1 MDFSTVATV
10 GGLVNAAVSTAKTVR
25 DLAKDSSDSKLK
37 NEISSLYDALLDIKA
52 KVLEIDDENRSL
64 KAQLAA
70 KDDIEGPV
78 EPHGYFFHKDKPEKP
93 ICPKCFQS
101 QPQNIVY
108 LQPPHKWNGGQ
119 RRDCLVCGFHH
130 METPMQSGSVAIGR
144 RSSSSWL

>member
-25 DLAKDSSDSKLK
+25 DLAKDSSDSALK
-37 NEISSLYDALLDIKA
+37 ASISDLHNALLDIKA
-52 KVLEIDDENRSL
+52 KVLELDEENRSL

-108 LQPPHKWNGGQ
+108 LTPLQDLNGNKL
-119 RRDCLVCGFHH
+119 RRCLICHFNHIEASRQHSPIEIPRGYW
-130 METPMQSGSVAIGR
+130 S
-144 RSSSSWL
+144 